1 MKTDDYGTYDR
12 FIAFR
17 AAVMQAIALAWGDA
31 EYRAQLI
38 ADPKKALKTAF
49 DYDFP
54 FKIDLGVDVDN
65 AKWEPITVA
74 DWHVLR
80 RDTLHMV
87 LPPKPEDPAEQVE
100 ALAAFN
106 ATHLTFLTDDK

>member
-17 AAVMQAIALAWGDA
+17 AAVMQAIALAWGNP
-31 EYRAQLI
+31 EFRTQLI
-38 ADPKKALKTAF
+38 ADPKKAMRDSL
-49 DYDFP
+49 DYEFP
-54 FKIDLGVDVDN
+54 FKIDLEVDVDN

-87 LPPKPEDPAEQVE
+87 LPPKPEDPAQQVE

-106 ATHLTFLTDDK
+106 ATHLTFLTE

>member
-1 MKTDDYGTYDR
+1 MKNDDYGTYDR

-17 AAVMQAIALAWGDA
+17 AAVMQAIALAWNDK
-31 EYRAQLI
+31 EFRTDLI
-38 ADPKKALKTAF
+38 EDPKKAMKKAF

-65 AKWEPITVA
+65 ARWEPMTVV
-74 DWHVLR
+74 DWHVLN
-80 RDTLHMV
+80 RDTLQMW
-87 LPPKPEDPAEQVE
+87 LPPKPEDPKQVVE

-106 ATHLTFLTDDK
+106 ATHLTFLTEDK